1 MTSWR
6 TIHSMH
12 GHHGWNNTIAPVQRI
27 APGDVVLFE
36 TIDAS
41 GGQITAK
48 SDVSAVKSLDFGRVN
63 PVTGPLFIEGAEPGD
78 AISVKLIDFAGS
90 AWGWTAIIPG
100 FGLLA
105 DEFADPFL
113 NLSECDEHSVRFAS
127 GITIPTVPFPGTIGL
142 APAEPGQHSVVPPR
156 RVGGN
161 LDLNSLTRGATLYLP
176 VEVPGGL
183 LSLGDTHA
191 AQGDG
196 EVCGTAVE
204 SRFDVRARI
213 GLVKDARLGAPQCE
227 FPAPRRT
234 SHDDTKGFYATT
246 GIGSDLMQAARDALR
261 AMIDHLGGE
270 YKLAP
275 EMAYALCSVAV
286 DLRIGEIVD
295 APNWVVAAQLP
306 RGIFI

>member
-6 TIHSMH
+6 TIHSVH
-12 GHHGWNNTIAPVQRI
+12 AHHGWNNAIAPVQRI

-36 TIDAS
+36 TVDAS

-48 SDVSAVKSLDFGRVN
+48 SDVSAVKTLDFGRVN

-78 AISVKLIDFAGS
+78 AISVKLIDFSGGS
-90 AWGWTAIIPG
+90 WGWTAIIPG

-105 DEFADPFL
+105 DDFAEPFL
-113 NLSECDEHSVRFAS
+113 HISECDEKNVHFGH
-127 GITIPTVPFPGTIGL
+127 GISIPTVPFAGTVGL

-213 GLVKDARLGAPQCE
+213 DLIKDARLGAPHCE
-227 FPAPRRT
+227 FTHGLRR
-234 SHDDTKGFYATT
+234 SHDDSKGFYVTT
-246 GIGSDLMQAARDALR
+246 GIGPDLMQAARDAVR
-261 AMIDHLGGE
+261 AMIDHLGRE
-270 YKLAP
+270 YRLEP

-306 RGIFI
+306 RGIFV